1 MRHRLAASILAVLTV
16 VSVAAC
22 GDDEEPPAV
31 APPPVTTAPAPAPSG
46 PAPSVSADGG
56 TAPAPPAS
64 SDRPEIATNPDG
76 TVNSGGPRP
85 ATSESSI
92 NAGGLGPYQIG
103 VSQEDLAEDRLIGK
117 VTASTSKNCPGYA
130 GAKGLKR
137 YGTPTLT
144 FYRGRL
150 LRLTVTGDGV
160 ATDQGVKIGASMGEV
175 RRKHPGGKALA
186 DWTGKNAWF
195 ATVGDYGLLLEM
207 QNDRVDAIQAGM
219 AEPMQFKHT
228 DNQGC

>member
-1 MRHRLAASILAVLTV
+1 MAGFLAAGL
-16 VSVAAC
+16 AAC
-22 GDDEEPPAV
+22 GDDEEPPV
-31 APPPVTTAPAPAPSG
+31 AAKVPQTSAPAPAGSLRTHSG
-46 PAPSVSADGG
+46 SA
-56 TAPAPPAS
+56 TAPPAS
-64 SDRPEIATNPDG
+64 ISRPDIVTNPDG

-85 ATSESSI
+85 ATSETAI
-92 NAGGLGPYQIG
+92 TAGGLGPYRIG
-103 VSQEDLAEDRLIGK
+103 VSAEDLLEDRVVGK
-117 VTASTSKNCPGYA
+117 VTASTSANCPGYA

-144 FYRGRL
+144 FFRGRL

-160 ATDQGVKIGASMGEV
+160 GTDRGVKVGTSMADA
-175 RRKHPGGKALA
+175 RKKYPAGKALA

-195 ATVGDYGLLLEM
+195 ATVGDYGLLFDTRD
-207 QNDRVDAIQAGM
+207 DRVAAIQAGM